1 MKTQEY
7 RSKTPEELQAELNAV
22 LKARFNLKMQLA
34 TQQTKNTSELGR
46 LRKSVAR
53 IKTILCEKANKV

>member
-1 MKTQEY
+1 MKAQEY
-7 RSKTPEELQAELNAV
+7 QLKTPEELQTELKAV

-34 TQQTKNTSELGR
+34 TQQSKNTSELGR

-53 IKTILCEKANKV
+53 IKTILSEKANKV

>member
-7 RSKTPEELQAELNAV
+7 RLKTAEDLQTELKAV

-34 TQQTKNTSELGR
+34 TQQSKNTSELGR

-53 IKTILCEKANKV
+53 IKTILSEKANKV